1 MNALASLPLNDE
13 FCDQLHI
20 KFFQLKLSFLYFV
33 FLNVSCTKASLSQGN
48 KVKHILIMRFLIY
61 FNIIVPHHL

>member
-33 FLNVSCTKASLSQGN
+33 FLNVSCTKASLPA
-48 KVKHILIMRFLIY
+48 R
-61 FNIIVPHHL
+61 